1 MAVSLA
7 SRSAPV
13 PQRKAR
19 MSDEDRRSQLI
30 GAAETVFLER
40 GFHAATMDDIARQA
54 GMSKKTVYQVFPAKA
69 ALFEA
74 LLMDRCSIFTVT
86 IADDARPP
94 RAVLTDVLCRSVAHA
109 LTERQIAILRLMI
122 AESPRS
128 PEITAALERLGV
140 GRGKGALEKWLA
152 TKTEEGT
159 LAVDDPQEAATLLF
173 WTAAGD
179 FVMQA
184 LLNKGPITTPA
195 AIEKRVDHVVAAF
208 FRGMEAGSAG

>member
-1 MAVSLA
+1 MAVA
-7 SRSAPV
+7 AFIPH
-13 PQRKAR
+13 RKGR
-19 MSDEDRRSQLI
+19 QSDEERRTHLI
-30 GAAETVFLER
+30 DAAEAVFLDK

-74 LLMDRCSIFTVT
+74 LLTDRCSIFTVT
-86 IADDARPP
+86 IEDDDRPP

-109 LTERQIAILRLMI
+109 LTERQVAILRLMV

-140 GRGKGALEKWLA
+140 GRGKGALETWLA
-152 TKTEEGT
+152 AKTAEGT
-159 LAVDDPQEAATLLF
+159 LRVCDPQETATLLF

-179 FVMQA
+179 FLMQA
-184 LLNKGPITTPA
+184 LLNKPLTATMA
-195 AIEKRVDHVVAAF
+195 TIEKRVDAVVAMF
-208 FRGMEAGSAG
+208 FREMEG